1 LNSTQY
7 KSLAVDLDGTLLND
21 NSEVTERTRLAV
33 LAAMEQGVM
42 FVPSTGRPLCGVG
55 HIHAMFPGDY
65 PFLLLNG
72 ALAVTGESKRVLFS
86 RPLELSC
93 AKEIFSIG
101 VNRDIP
107 VAVWA
112 DGKLYASVDSVPTRE
127 YQSITGVDMPIISDL
142 DGIGDIEK
150 LLWISTPEEAAQY
163 QTEMHAHF
171 GERVNVHTSRPY
183 LLEFVS
189 PKASKALALQA
200 IGEAYGISAE
210 EMIAVGDGYN
220 DVSMLEYAGLGI
232 AMGNAPEDIKALCQ
246 YTTLSN
252 NEDGLAAA
260 VERFLLP

>member
-1 LNSTQY
+1 MNSNQY
-7 KSLAVDLDGTLLND
+7 KLLAVDLDGTLLND
-21 NSEVTERTRLAV
+21 DSEITERTRRAV

-55 HIHAMFPGDY
+55 HISAMFPGDY

-72 ALAVTGESKRVLFS
+72 ALAVTGETKRVLFS
-86 RPLELSC
+86 QPLEPAC
-93 AKEIFSIG
+93 AKEIFDLG
-101 VNRDIP
+101 VSRDIP

-112 DGKLYASVDSVPTRE
+112 EGKLYASEDSALTQDYRA
-127 YQSITGVDMPIISDL
+127 ITGVDMPIISDL
-142 DGIGDIEK
+142 NGIGNIEK

-163 QTEMHAHF
+163 QTEMHSHF
-171 GERVNVHTSRPY
+171 GERVNAHTSRPY

-200 IGEAYGISAE
+200 IGEAYGIRAE

-232 AMGNAPEDIKALCQ
+232 AMDNAPEDIKALCQ

-252 NEDGLAAA
+252 NEDGLAALI
-260 VERFLLP
+260 ERFILP

>member
-1 LNSTQY
+1 MNQY
-7 KSLAVDLDGTLLND
+7 KLLAVDLDGTLLND
-21 NSEVTERTRLAV
+21 DSEVTDRTRRAV
-33 LAAMEQGVM
+33 LAAMARGTM

-55 HIHAMFPGDY
+55 HINAMFPGDY

-72 ALAVTGESKRVLFS
+72 ALAVTGETKRVLFS
-86 RPLELSC
+86 RPLEPAC
-93 AKEIFSIG
+93 AKEIFDIG
-101 VNRDIP
+101 VRRDIA

-112 DGKLYASVDSVPTRE
+112 DGRLYANVDSAPTRE
-127 YQSITGVDMPIISDL
+127 YQSITGADMPIISNL
-142 DGIGDIEK
+142 NGIGNIEK
-150 LLWISTPEEAAQY
+150 LLWIASPEDAAQY

-171 GERVNVHTSRPY
+171 GGRVNVHTSRPY

-189 PKASKALALQA
+189 PKASKALALKA
-200 IGEAYGISAE
+200 IGEAYGIRAD

-252 NEDGLAAA
+252 NEDGIAALI
-260 VERFLLP
+260 ERFILP